1 VKFDMICAHRLGKL
15 VPRSQLGS
23 LSRLRG
29 TLVVREQHDEE
40 LNGVC
45 RRACFLVE
53 GAGLQ
58 SAVPTLSDA
67 VLLRASQ
74 DVWVFTGVER
84 VASDGG
90 DERVYAQ
97 TWLLTPVDRS
107 K

>member
-1 VKFDMICAHRLGKL
+1 VKFDMICARRLGKL
-15 VPRSQLGS
+15 VPRWQLGS

-40 LNGVC
+40 LNRVC

-53 GAGLQ
+53 GTGPRA
-58 SAVPTLSDA
+58 AVPTLSDA

-74 DVWVFTGVER
+74 DVWVLTGVER
-84 VASDGG
+84 LASDSG

-107 K
+107 S